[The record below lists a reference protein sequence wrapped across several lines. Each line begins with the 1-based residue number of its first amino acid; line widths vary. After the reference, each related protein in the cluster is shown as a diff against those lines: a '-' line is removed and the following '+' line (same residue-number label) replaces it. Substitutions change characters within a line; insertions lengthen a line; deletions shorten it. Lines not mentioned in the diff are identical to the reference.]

1 MCTLQPAVT
10 FSFFVML
17 EWSAHVY
24 TTVSGKSLDATKTL
38 S

>member
-10 FSFFVML
+10 FSLFVML
-17 EWSAHVY
+17 EWNAHVY
-24 TTVSGKSLDATKTL
+24 TTTSGKSQDAIKTL